1 MGGSGTGHPT
11 VCARVLMESYNAPPG
26 PSQSGQGVMTRRFSE
41 SRSRSDDAV
50 GRAVELLIVRGKEQ
64 GRLAPQEV
72 LLGLSGVRANADQV
86 ERVFQL
92 FRDMGVDIT
101 DEADDGDIHQVD
113 VDEGAIAPVD
123 TISFDAPIRMYLREI
138 GRIGVLHREQE
149 VMYARLIEVGD
160 VDARDKLTEANLR
173 LVVSVAKKYI
183 GFGLPFLDLIQEGN
197 TGLMRAVEK
206 FDYRRGYRFSTY
218 ATFWIREAITR
229 ALSEQPRTIRI
240 PAQMAQLTNKIA
252 QVSGRLV
259 QGLGREPATEEIA
272 EELGVTPA
280 RVREVLKVSQEPVS
294 LDKLVGDND
303 DTQLADLVGD
313 PGTTAPL
320 EAASRTLFRIEVEKV
335 LELVNPS
342 RTPCSAT
349 SLRVR
354 QRRGADARRGR
365 QAIRCCSRKNPSD

>member
-1 MGGSGTGHPT
+1 
-11 VCARVLMESYNAPPG
+11 
-26 PSQSGQGVMTRRFSE
+26 MTRRFSE

-138 GRIGVLHREQE
+138 GRIGVLRREQE
-149 VMYARLIEVGD
+149 VTYARLIEVGD
-160 VDARDKLTEANLR
+160 LDARDKLTEANLR
-173 LVVSVAKKYI
+173 LVVSVAKRYI

-259 QGLGREPATEEIA
+259 QGLRREPTTEEIA
-272 EELGVTPA
+272 EEMGVTPA
-280 RVREVLKVSQEPVS
+280 KVREVLKISQEPVS
-294 LDKLVGDND
+294 LDKLVGDD
-303 DTQLADLVGD
+303 GDTQLADLVGD
-313 PGTTAPL
+313 TGTTAPL
-320 EAASRTLFRIEVEKV
+320 EAASQTLFRIEVEKV
-335 LELVNPS
+335 LDSLTPRERRVLQLRFGFVKGEERTLDEVAKRFGVARARIRQIEVTALRKLRHPS
-342 RTPCSAT
+342 R
-349 SLRVR
+349 
-354 QRRGADARRGR
+354 
-365 QAIRCCSRKNPSD
+365 SRKLIDFFE